1 MASHKTL
8 LYLGIFFIL
17 FDIIVPFPH
26 FRISILGIFLL
37 AIGYFKFKIYSWVM
51 WFIWFLIVIQFITDI
66 GEVVYKFTQPSSK
79 KAATKGSV
87 TAPVIK
93 QEEEEQT
100 ETESNP

>member
-26 FRISILGIFLL
+26 FRISILGILLL
-37 AIGYFKFKIYSWVM
+37 AIGYFKFKIYSWIM

-79 KAATKGSV
+79 NASKGPLTV
-87 TAPVIK
+87 PAIK
-93 QEEEEQT
+93 DEEEKT